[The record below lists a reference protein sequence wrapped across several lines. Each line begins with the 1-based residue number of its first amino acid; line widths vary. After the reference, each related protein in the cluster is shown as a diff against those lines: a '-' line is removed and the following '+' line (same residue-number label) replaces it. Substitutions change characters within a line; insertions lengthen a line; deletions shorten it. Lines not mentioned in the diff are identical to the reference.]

1 MRLLVTVWSI
11 LAALVIG
18 TAHAADSQEIS
29 RAIAVAGQTRTY
41 LVHRPPTWST
51 DATWPLVINLHGGGG
66 LASGVDRI
74 THFNDA
80 ADRNRFIAV
89 YPQGI
94 DRHWDDGRSGGPA
107 AGSNDVQFIAAL
119 IDKLITEDHVD
130 RKRVYATGL
139 SNGAIFSERLG
150 CALSDR
156 IAAIAPVAGPL
167 PVDIISACHPS
178 RPPAVLLIHG
188 TADPLVPYDGGR
200 TAGGGY
206 VTSVNETFLK
216 WHDLNG
222 CDQELVAM
230 SSIPSTDGMSV
241 DVSNFS
247 LCRTHHDVELIA
259 IEGGGHTWPGGEQ
272 YSPPFIIGRTSNAF
286 DASQLIWDFFKRFT
300 L

>member
-1 MRLLVTVWSI
+1 MRLLQVA
-11 LAALVIG
+11 AALVLTLAATSCAAEARDLSGQIQIG
-18 TAHAADSQEIS
+18 GQS
-29 RAIAVAGQTRTY
+29 RSY
-41 LVHRPPTWST
+41 LLHLPRPWDRGGTL
-51 DATWPLVINLHGGGG
+51 PLVINLHGGGG

-107 AGSNDVQFIAAL
+107 AASNDVQFIAAL

-178 RPPAVLLIHG
+178 RPPAVLLIQG